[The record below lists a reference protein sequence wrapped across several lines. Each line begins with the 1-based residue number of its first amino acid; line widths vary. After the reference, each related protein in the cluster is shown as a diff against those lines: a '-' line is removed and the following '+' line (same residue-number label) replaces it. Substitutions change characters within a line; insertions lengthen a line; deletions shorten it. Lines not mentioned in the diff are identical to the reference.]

1 MSLDVYSGSVKLHGE
16 EHENTLLE
24 ANNYADILTELELFE
39 EARSLLRKVMPVA
52 QRVLGESHEVMHHMW
67 LIYAETLF
75 KDDTTTLDDLRESV
89 TVLEDAERISRR
101 VFGGTHPN
109 TGWSEVTLGEARA
122 ALREREASSGVATRT
137 RAARARRSEE
147 E

>member
-1 MSLDVYSGSVKLHGE
+1 ML
-16 EHENTLLE
+16 EHLE
-24 ANNYADILTELELFE
+24 RFE
-39 EARSLLRKVMPVA
+39 EAKELFRKTLPVA
-52 QRVLGESHEVMHHMW
+52 RRVLGETNILTLRIRW
-67 LIYAETLF
+67 LYALALS
-75 KDDTTTLDDLRESV
+75 KDQAATLDDLRESV

-122 ALREREASSGVATRT
+122 ALRAREASSGVATRT